1 VLRFL
6 LVAGLAATA
15 LLITPAA
22 GRAADGGEIG
32 RFADRVS
39 TSWLPHQAADGVFV
53 DPILGRSSGY
63 GTVMIGYGLLR
74 AGVRHRDPKLIEAGI
89 RAFDAEARTN
99 SKVRSYFIT
108 LPFATGYTFAKAAL
122 RDDPRWQR
130 SRAGWERYLRSFS
143 RGPLENLAGGC
154 IVSAKCFHNHEAV
167 QFAAEVSLLKTGLV
181 SKQTRSPLR
190 HPRRLERKLL
200 RKLNVAVPRFVGDKG
215 SLSGPRRF
223 SRLGLLSDSRT
234 WPLAYHGLSTAM
246 YTLSLQALSARKTR
260 PGRAA
265 LRRAVRA
272 SLALMAPDGDVTWF
286 GRRQQEAWALASASL
301 IGMSS
306 ARITRIDDGERRSL
320 RAMAQT
326 AFDRLV
332 NRHPITNDGLSNTPR
347 PLVDAPADFG
357 RGIQSDPINF
367 NGLTVFMLNLAA
379 DQAGVY
385 TTSSLPMNRGSRLL
399 VPDQAGLA
407 AVRSG
412 QTWYALRRL
421 SSGSDLRNGFGLL
434 SLKVLRVGGWHD
446 LVEPRPVP
454 GSGLSTAGL
463 SVGPVVVRGGRRYR
477 PFGLRMRARRSGAT
491 TIVTV
496 FRSSG
501 RKSFTLPVS
510 YRPVGGGGGGLSI
523 GLKVPRRSDRVEIT
537 SFHPTSELQLY
548 ADGVADAE
556 ARISVT
562 GLAGIV
568 RRDGL
573 VSCCEAALTA
583 TTLLAAPSA
592 ARRVT
597 YRVAPGPLPQP

>member
-1 VLRFL
+1 
-6 LVAGLAATA
+6 
-15 LLITPAA
+15 
-22 GRAADGGEIG
+22 
-32 RFADRVS
+32 
-39 TSWLPHQAADGVFV
+39 
-53 DPILGRSSGY
+53 
-63 GTVMIGYGLLR
+63 M
-74 AGVRHRDPKLIEAGI
+74 
-89 RAFDAEARTN
+89 
-99 SKVRSYFIT
+99 
-108 LPFATGYTFAKAAL
+108 
-122 RDDPRWQR
+122 
-130 SRAGWERYLRSFS
+130 
-143 RGPLENLAGGC
+143 
-154 IVSAKCFHNHEAV
+154 

-200 RKLNVAVPRFVGDKG
+200 RKLNVAIPRFVGDKG

-265 LRRAVRA
+265 LRRAARA
-272 SLALMAPDGDVTWF
+272 SLALVAPDGDVTWF

-301 IGMSS
+301 IGMSA
-306 ARITRIDDGERRSL
+306 ARITRIGDGERRSL
-320 RAMAQT
+320 RAMART

-332 NRHPITNDGLSNTPR
+332 NRHPITDDGLSNTPR

-385 TTSSLPMNRGSRLL
+385 DVVAADAPRQ
-399 VPDQAGLA
+399 PLA
-407 AVRSG
+407 CARSG
-412 QTWYALRRL
+412 RPRR
-421 SSGSDLRNGFGLL
+421 
-434 SLKVLRVGGWHD
+434 
-446 LVEPRPVP
+446 RPQR
-454 GSGLSTAGL
+454 AD
-463 SVGPVVVRGGRRYR
+463 VVRAAAPIVWQRPAQRLRPAVAEGAASRWLARPGRAAPGARQRAVDRGPLGRSRRRARGRRYR

-510 YRPVGGGGGGLSI
+510 YRPVGGGGLSI

-548 ADGVADAE
+548 ADGVADDE

-597 YRVAPGPLPQP
+597 YRIAPGPLPQP